1 MPTLRLSDVRRV
13 APAAIIVLAAT
24 LLVVGFGVSGASERS
39 LTSQAA
45 AWRGLV
51 GGARPPV
58 TVGQRMLVVLKAP
71 SLATRVAANGG
82 FATQKQEH
90 EWTRDA
96 IAAQQQLLAELSIHG
111 IQIRKEFSFA
121 RVLNGFSAPLDARA
135 VAVIESQPEVAGVYP
150 VRVAYPASISS
161 RLLGKEGLAI
171 GAGQLPSVSLPG
183 YDGRGVTIA
192 LLDTGVDSAH
202 PYLRGRILPGVNLV
216 DDMNSGAPAVA
227 DPDDAT
233 RLEEHGTEMA
243 GLLVGAGGPGGISG
257 VATGASVLP
266 IRVAGWQRDL
276 TGGWAIYGRTD
287 QLIAG
292 LERAVDPNLD
302 GDAHDAA
309 RIALI
314 GLAASYAAFAD
325 SPEAQAIRGALRLDT
340 LVVAPAGND
349 GPAGP
354 GYGSI
359 ASPGGAPA
367 ALTVGAADLR
377 TEAEEAPVVVRTG
390 LRLLLDERMPLAG
403 AVVATKPLELELA
416 EPRPTASPSELSSF
430 FDGKGVSL
438 VAGKAAF
445 VKAGGDPRL
454 TIDHAVA
461 AGARAVVVYGTELP
475 AGGLGLDEAVDVPVL
490 SVPTRVGR
498 IAADQLARHGHAIVS
513 IGVPSTAH
521 NGSAAEIAPFSS
533 RGLAFDARVKPDV
546 AAPGVVL
553 ATSEPGRND
562 DGSPR
567 YGTVNGSSAS
577 AAVVTGAAALL
588 AEVRP
593 DLRAADVK
601 SLLTGTARPLPDESV
616 TAQGAGLVDVGG
628 AAAAELAALP
638 ATLAFGRVQGDGW
651 HATQLLTLH
660 DVSTRK
666 LRVRIEAG
674 GRDGLQITPFPR
686 RVRLK
691 PDGSTVVRLVARLRG
706 APPAGGSAEGAILL
720 KPHGSAQIRVP
731 WAITFGRPPGNLLSA
746 VALSALAFRPSDT
759 NPAVLSLRA
768 GSLVQDPTGPQIRPV
783 ARLDVE
789 LWHGGER
796 IGLLARLRDLPPG
809 RIAIG
814 LTGRDPEGNLLA
826 PGQYRI
832 RLIAVPTTGGT
843 STVKRIAFRI
853 KQ

>member
-1 MPTLRLSDVRRV
+1 M
-13 APAAIIVLAAT
+13 
-24 LLVVGFGVSGASERS
+24 
-39 LTSQAA
+39 
-45 AWRGLV
+45 
-51 GGARPPV
+51 
-58 TVGQRMLVVLKAP
+58 
-71 SLATRVAANGG
+71 
-82 FATQKQEH
+82 
-90 EWTRDA
+90 
-96 IAAQQQLLAELSIHG
+96 
-111 IQIRKEFSFA
+111 
-121 RVLNGFSAPLDARA
+121 
-135 VAVIESQPEVAGVYP
+135 
-150 VRVAYPASISS
+150 
-161 RLLGKEGLAI
+161 
-171 GAGQLPSVSLPG
+171 
-183 YDGRGVTIA
+183 TIA

-202 PYLRGRILPGVNLV
+202 PYLRGRILPGVDLV

-276 TGGWAIYGRTD
+276 TGGWAVYGRTD

-292 LERAVDPNLD
+292 LERAVDPNVD

-454 TIDHAVA
+454 TIEHAVA

-498 IAADQLARHGHAIVS
+498 IAADAARQARPRDRLDRRAEHGPQR
-513 IGVPSTAH
+513 IGRRDRAVLVARPRLRRAREARRGGSRSRARDLGARARTTTA
-521 NGSAAEIAPFSS
+521 P
-533 RGLAFDARVKPDV
+533 
-546 AAPGVVL
+546 
-553 ATSEPGRND
+553 
-562 DGSPR
+562 PR

-577 AAVVTGAAALL
+577 AAVVAGAAALL

-720 KPHGSAQIRVP
+720 KPRGSAQIRVP

-796 IGLLARLRDLPPG
+796 IGLLARLRDLLPG

-826 PGQYRI
+826 PGPYRI

-843 STVKRIAFRI
+843 PTVKRIAFRI

>member
-1 MPTLRLSDVRRV
+1 MPRLSEIRRV

-39 LTSQAA
+39 LSSQAS

-51 GGARPPV
+51 GGARPRV
-58 TVGQRMLVVLKAP
+58 DVGQRMLVVLKAP
-71 SLATRVAANGG
+71 SLATHIATNGG

-111 IQIRKEFSFA
+111 IQVRKEFSFA

-161 RLLGKEGLAI
+161 RLLGEEGLAI

-192 LLDTGVDSAH
+192 LIDTGVDSAH
-202 PYLRGRILPGVNLV
+202 PYLRGRILRGVNLV
-216 DDMNSGAPAVA
+216 DDLNSGAPAVA
-227 DPDDAT
+227 DPDDPT
-233 RLEEHGTEMA
+233 RLEQHGTEMA

-309 RIALI
+309 RVALI

-325 SPEAQAIRGALRLDT
+325 APEAQAIRGALRLDT

-354 GYGSI
+354 GYGSV

-377 TEAEEAPVVVRTG
+377 SETEEAPVVVRTG
-390 LRLLLDERMPLAG
+390 LRLLLDQRMPLAG

-454 TIDHAVA
+454 TIEHAVA

-490 SVPTRVGR
+490 SVPGRVGR
-498 IAADQLARHGHAIVS
+498 IAADALAKHGHAIVS
-513 IGVPSTAH
+513 IGIPSTAR
-521 NGSAAEIAPFSS
+521 NGEAAEIAPFSS
-533 RGLAFDARVKPDV
+533 RGLAFDARVKPEV

-562 DGSPR
+562 DGSAR
-567 YGTVNGSSAS
+567 YGTVNGSSAA
-577 AAVVTGAAALL
+577 AAVVTGTAALL
-588 AEVRP
+588 AQVRP
-593 DLRAADVK
+593 DLRAADLK

-638 ATLAFGRVQGDGW
+638 ATLAFGRVEGDGW

-660 DVSTRK
+660 DVSTRR
-666 LRVRIEAG
+666 LRVRIEAVGQG
-674 GRDGLQITPFPR
+674 GLEITPFPR
-686 RVRLK
+686 RARLK
-691 PDGSTVVRLVARLRG
+691 PDGTTVVRLVARLRG
-706 APPAGGSAEGAILL
+706 APPAGGSAEGAIVL
-720 KPHGSAQIRVP
+720 KPRGSAQIRVP

-746 VALSALAFRPSDT
+746 VALSAFAFRPSDT

-768 GSLVQDPTGPQIRPV
+768 GSLVQDPRGPQIRPV

-789 LWHGGER
+789 LWHGTER
-796 IGLLARLRDLPPG
+796 IGLLARLRDLLPG
-809 RIAIG
+809 QIAIG
-814 LTGRDPEGNLLA
+814 LTGRGPAGSLLA
-826 PGQYRI
+826 PGGYRI
-832 RLIAVPTTGGT
+832 RLIAVPTTGGPP
-843 STVKRIAFRI
+843 TVKRIAFRI
-853 KQ
+853 KR